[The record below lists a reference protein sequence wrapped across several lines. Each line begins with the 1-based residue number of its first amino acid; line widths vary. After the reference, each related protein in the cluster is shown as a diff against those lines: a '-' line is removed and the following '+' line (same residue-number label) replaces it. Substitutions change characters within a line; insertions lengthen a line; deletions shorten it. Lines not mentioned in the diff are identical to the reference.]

1 MEISIL
7 NMRKHLLL
15 LNRLMRS
22 ELKKDIIPTPS
33 KLTED
38 DVNKYFKMLFKPLEE
53 EGITYY
59 MPIKN
64 KVSLNIDESLFKELI
79 KKPKVKAVKAVKT
92 EEEKKNEK
100 EMMKEKEK
108 ASEMRYITLS
118 VDKIYKDLINPYIAK
133 KKAGEKAEAEED
145 ALLKKFFQVSDAV
158 RNEIKKA
165 SPKLYD
171 NLLKPKYDEYRARK
185 ENLSIEA
192 KQQMKDIRKSA
203 QEEKRKLKQQKIEA

>member
-1 MEISIL
+1 MEPAVQVKK
-7 NMRKHLLL
+7 KHLLL

-64 KVSLNIDESLFKELI
+64 KVSLNIDESLFKALI
-79 KKPKVKAVKAVKT
+79 KKPKIKIVKT
-92 EEEKKNEK
+92 KEEKMTEK

-108 ASEMRYITLS
+108 EDEMRYVKLS
-118 VDKIYKDLINPYIAK
+118 VNKIYKDLINPYVAK

-171 NLLKPKYDEYRARK
+171 NLLKPKYDEYRMRK
-185 ENLSIEA
+185 ENLSIES

>member
-53 EGITYY
+53 EGTTYY

-64 KVSLNIDESLFKELI
+64 KVSLNIDESLFKALI
-79 KKPKVKAVKAVKT
+79 KKPKVKAVKT
-92 EEEKKNEK
+92 EEEKKTEK

-108 ASEMRYITLS
+108 KDEMRYIKLS
-118 VDKIYKDLINPYIAK
+118 VDKIYKDLIKPYIAK
-133 KKAGEKAEAEED
+133 KKAGEKAEAEEN
-145 ALLKKFFQVSDAV
+145 ALLKKFFKVSDAV
-158 RNEIKKA
+158 RNE
-165 SPKLYD
+165 
-171 NLLKPKYDEYRARK
+171 N
-185 ENLSIEA
+185 
-192 KQQMKDIRKSA
+192 
-203 QEEKRKLKQQKIEA
+203 